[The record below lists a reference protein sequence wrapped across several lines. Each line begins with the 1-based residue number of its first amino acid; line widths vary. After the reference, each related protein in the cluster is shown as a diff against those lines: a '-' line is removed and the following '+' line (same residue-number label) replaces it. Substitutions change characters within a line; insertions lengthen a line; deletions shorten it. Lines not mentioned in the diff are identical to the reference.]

1 MFLLSC
7 ADKKSKLTFSG
18 QSMGTRYSIKLVE
31 ENIDSIYI
39 HNSIDSILV
48 DINAQMSTYIDN
60 SSISRF
66 NNLEIGDSL
75 NVKSDFIHVFNK
87 AHYYHSLTNGSFEVT
102 IKPLIDLWGFENANY
117 RINIPDSRSIKSA
130 VRNIGINNIKLKND
144 YIYKLDNVSLDFSAI
159 AKGYA
164 VDKIATFLK
173 ENLIFNFMVE
183 IGGELSLSGY
193 NSENKKWSIG
203 VQNPSLNN
211 ISSTLNLLLTN
222 KTIATSGNYR
232 NFFTH
237 EGKSYSH
244 IISPITGYPID
255 NDILSVT
262 VISNECIDADAL
274 ATSLIVMSIK
284 EGINLIDKIKGTEVF
299 YITKGNENLYSKG
312 FKDFIR

>member
-1 MFLLSC
+1 
-7 ADKKSKLTFSG
+7 
-18 QSMGTRYSIKLVE
+18 MGTTYSIKLVE

-102 IKPLIDLWGFENANY
+102 IKPLIDLWGFEKPDY
-117 RINIPDSRSIKSA
+117 RTNIPDSSSIKRA
-130 VRNIGINNIKLKND
+130 LTNIGINNIKIRD
-144 YIYKLDNVSLDFSAI
+144 GYIYKMNEVSLDFSAL

-173 ENLIFNFMVE
+173 DNLIYNFMVE

-193 NSENKKWSIG
+193 NSEDKKWSIG

-222 KTIATSGNYR
+222 KAIATSGNYR
-232 NFFTH
+232 NFFTYD
-237 EGKSYSH
+237 GKSYSH
-244 IISPITGYPID
+244 IISPTTGYPID
-255 NDILSVT
+255 KNILSVT
-262 VISNECIDADAL
+262 VISDQCIDADAL
-274 ATSLIVMSIK
+274 ATSLIVMNI
-284 EGINLIDKIKGTEVF
+284 EDGIDLIDKIKGTEVF
-299 YITKGNENLYSKG
+299 YITKENENLYSKG
-312 FKDFIR
+312 FKDFIH

>member
-1 MFLLSC
+1 
-7 ADKKSKLTFSG
+7 
-18 QSMGTRYSIKLVE
+18 MGTTYSIKLVE
-31 ENIDSIYI
+31 ENLDSLYI
-39 HNSIDSILV
+39 HNSIDNILE
-48 DINAQMSTYIDN
+48 DINSQMSTYIDN
-60 SSISRF
+60 SCISRF

-75 NVKSDFIHVFNK
+75 NVKLDFIDVFNK
-87 AHYYHSLTNGSFEVT
+87 AQYYHSLTNGTFEVT
-102 IKPLIDLWGFENANY
+102 IKPLIDLWGFENNNY
-117 RINIPDSRSIKSA
+117 RTSIPDSSSIKNA
-130 VRNIGINNIKLKND
+130 VRSIGINNIKLRDD
-144 YIYKLDNVSLDFSAI
+144 YLYKIDNVSLDFSAI

-164 VDKIATFLK
+164 VDKIAIFLK
-173 ENLIFNFMVE
+173 QNQIYNFMVE

-255 NDILSVT
+255 NNILSVT
-262 VISNECIDADAL
+262 VISDQCIDADAL
-274 ATSLIVMSIK
+274 ATSLIIMSIK
-284 EGINLIDKIKGTEVF
+284 DGLSLIDKIEGTEVF
-299 YITKGNENLYSKG
+299 YITKENESLYSEG
-312 FKDFIR
+312 FKSFVR

>member
-7 ADKKSKLTFSG
+7 ADKKKKLTISG
-18 QSMGTRYSIKLVE
+18 QTMGTTYSIKLVE
-31 ENIDSIYI
+31 ENVDSIYI
-39 HNSIDSILV
+39 HNSIDNILE
-48 DINAQMSTYIDN
+48 DINSQMSTYIDN
-60 SSISRF
+60 SNITRF

-75 NVKSDFIHVFNK
+75 NVKLDFINVFNK
-87 AHYYHSLTNGSFEVT
+87 AQYYHSLTNGIFEVT
-102 IKPLIDLWGFENANY
+102 IKPLIDLWDFENSNY
-117 RINIPDSRSIKSA
+117 RTSIPDSSSIKSA
-130 VRNIGINNIKLKND
+130 VRSIGINNIKLRDD
-144 YIYKLDNVSLDFSAI
+144 YLYKIDNVSLDFSAI

-173 ENLIFNFMVE
+173 ENLIYNFMVE

-193 NSENKKWSIG
+193 NSENKKWTIG

-255 NDILSVT
+255 NNILSVT
-262 VISNECIDADAL
+262 VISDQCIDADAL
-274 ATSLIVMSIK
+274 ATSLIIMNIEAGLSL
-284 EGINLIDKIKGTEVF
+284 INKIEGTEVF
-299 YITKGNENLYSKG
+299 YITKENESLYSEG
-312 FKDFIR
+312 FKSFVR

>member
-1 MFLLSC
+1 
-7 ADKKSKLTFSG
+7 
-18 QSMGTRYSIKLVE
+18 MGTTYSIKLVE

-39 HNSIDSILV
+39 HNSIENILEN
-48 DINAQMSTYIDN
+48 INSQMSTYID
-60 SSISRF
+60 SSCISKF

-75 NVKSDFIHVFNK
+75 NIKSDFIHVFNK
-87 AHYYHSLTNGSFEVT
+87 SHYYHSLTNGLFEVT
-102 IKPLIDLWGFENANY
+102 IKPLIDIWGFEKPDY
-117 RINIPDSRSIKSA
+117 RTNIPDSSSIKRA
-130 VRNIGINNIKLKND
+130 LTNIGINNIKLRD
-144 YIYKLDNVSLDFSAI
+144 GYIYKMNEVSLDFSAL

-173 ENLIFNFMVE
+173 DNLIYNFMVE

-237 EGKSYSH
+237 DGKSYSH
-244 IISPITGYPID
+244 IISPTTGYPID
-255 NDILSVT
+255 NNILSVT
-262 VISNECIDADAL
+262 VISDQCIDADAL
-274 ATSLIVMSIK
+274 ATSLIVMNI
-284 EGINLIDKIKGTEVF
+284 EDGIDLIDKIKGTEVF
-299 YITKGNENLYSKG
+299 YITKENENLYSKG
-312 FKDFIR
+312 FKTFVR

>member
-1 MFLLSC
+1 
-7 ADKKSKLTFSG
+7 
-18 QSMGTRYSIKLVE
+18 MGTTYSIKLVE

-39 HNSIDSILV
+39 HNSIENILEN
-48 DINAQMSTYIDN
+48 INSQMSTYID
-60 SSISRF
+60 SSCISKF
-66 NNLEIGDSL
+66 NNLEVGDSL
-75 NVKSDFIHVFNK
+75 NIKSDFNHVFNK
-87 AHYYHSLTNGSFEVT
+87 SHYYHSLTNGSFEVT
-102 IKPLIDLWGFENANY
+102 IKPLIDLWGFEKPDY
-117 RINIPDSRSIKSA
+117 RTNIPDSSSIKRA
-130 VRNIGINNIKLKND
+130 LTNIGINNIKLRDD
-144 YIYKLDNVSLDFSAI
+144 YIFKMNEVSLDFSAL

-173 ENLIFNFMVE
+173 ENLIYNFMVE

-244 IISPITGYPID
+244 IISPTTGYPID
-255 NDILSVT
+255 NNILSVT
-262 VISNECIDADAL
+262 VISDQCVDADAL
-274 ATSLIVMSIK
+274 ATSLIVMNI
-284 EGINLIDKIKGTEVF
+284 EDGINLIEKIEGTEVF
-299 YITKGNENLYSKG
+299 YITKENENLYSKG
-312 FKDFIR
+312 FKTFVR